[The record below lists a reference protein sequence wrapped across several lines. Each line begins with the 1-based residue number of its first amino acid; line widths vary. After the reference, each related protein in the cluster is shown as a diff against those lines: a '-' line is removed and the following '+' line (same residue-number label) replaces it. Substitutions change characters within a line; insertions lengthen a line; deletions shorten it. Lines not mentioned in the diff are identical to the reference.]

1 MRTGQSAANTDTG
14 LFPVLLDDSERTR
27 GCDPGGGGGRLLRGD
42 FFFLPSDLCPAPSPL
57 GVAVAVGSEVEGREV
72 LPKG

>member
-1 MRTGQSAANTDTG
+1 MT
-14 LFPVLLDDSERTR
+14 VR
-27 GCDPGGGGGRLLRGD
+27 GRGAVTLVGGGRLLRGD